1 MEEFAP
7 VPFGTVER
15 IRHWKDVQNER
26 KPKSM
31 TRKKFAELVGVS
43 EKSVKRWF
51 NKNNPTPI
59 RKKNLERIAE
69 IMNCDIEYLECK
81 QNTPRKSYKISL
93 VPLST
98 VDRYLPIIQSLMEST
113 GTRFTYEYDPDIY
126 AHGEDEDDY
135 YIEGE
140 TKYPYK
146 HFVLNMDFSEMF
158 FQVRVNNSEP
168 VRISE
173 KKMEIFVNSVI
184 KKISK
189 EIVNL
194 VEVKEMYPNITK
206 EMDRV
211 NMTAEELA
219 QAVGMDPED
228 LIEALRGE
236 KDFTFFQASKIKKA
250 LGSELLIEE
259 LFETK
264 GE

>member
-1 MEEFAP
+1 MKQFDP
-7 VPFGTVER
+7 VPFGTVDR
-15 IRHWKDVQNER
+15 IREWKEEQKKLNG
-26 KPKSM
+26 M
-31 TRKKFAELVGVS
+31 TWEQFAEAIGVS
-43 EKSVKRWF
+43 YKGVKRWL
-51 NKNNPTPI
+51 NKKNPTPI
-59 RKKNLERIAE
+59 RRKNLERIAE
-69 IMNCDIEYLECK
+69 IMDCDIEYLECK
-81 QNTPRKSYKISL
+81 QNVPRKSKKAL
-93 VPLST
+93 EPLST
-98 VDRYLPIIQSLMEST
+98 VARYLPVIQSLMESS
-113 GTRFTYEYDPDIY
+113 GTRFTYEYDPEFNE
-126 AHGEDEDDY
+126 GETDY
-135 YIEGE
+135 YIGGE
-140 TKYPYK
+140 SNYPQMR
-146 HFVLNMDFSEMF
+146 FALDLDFSEMF
-158 FQVRVNNSEP
+158 YQVRVNNSEP

-211 NMTAEELA
+211 NMTVEELA
-219 QAVGMDPED
+219 EAVGMERED

-259 LFETK
+259 LFEAK